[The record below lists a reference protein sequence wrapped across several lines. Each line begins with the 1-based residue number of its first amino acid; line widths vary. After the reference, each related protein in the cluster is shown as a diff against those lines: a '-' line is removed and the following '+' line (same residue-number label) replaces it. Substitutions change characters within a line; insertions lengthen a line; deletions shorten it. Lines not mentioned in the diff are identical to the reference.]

1 MEGITTWVREGSGLH
16 RVCLMGA
23 LIFTKVRYWR
33 CAVLGMTQEVGIVVA
48 SWWKNCG
55 DITALR
61 SD

>member
-1 MEGITTWVREGSGLH
+1 
-16 RVCLMGA
+16 MGA

-48 SWWKNCG
+48 SWWKNGG